1 MDNRIVW
8 REGLFIRPQ
17 HFQQND
23 RYYAYELMKRTA
35 SSGSNIWGFFELEI
49 DQDLLGSGKIVIK
62 KASGI
67 LKDGTLFDIDS
78 KDSVLALDIN
88 SDDYNKNIYLA
99 LPILISN
106 SDDVHFEDQENILTR
121 FRSKSVS
128 EISNSNSGENSVS
141 DILIA
146 KHNFKLL
153 SEDDVNEGYI
163 KIKVAS
169 IISLS
174 SSGLVTLDSSYIPT
188 FLHLNKMSDLISK
201 IDELLSMLSYRSEKL
216 AEKISNSSLQASELG
231 NFLML
236 QLINKS
242 ESKLHFFM
250 SQDKIHPQ
258 DLFLELSSLASE
270 LAIFM
275 KKEKKLSSQFTYI
288 HEELGESFGSII
300 EELKYML
307 SMVLEQNSITLNIEK
322 RKYGISVAQIKDKEI
337 LYNSSFILAVTADA
351 KAEKINKSLMTNL
364 KMGSIENIRNLVN
377 YHLKGFK
384 IKALPTPPREIPYRV
399 NHLYFEIELNEID
412 KTELA
417 KSGGFAFHMSAE
429 LPNLE
434 YSLWAIRSN

>member
-23 RYYAYELMKRTA
+23 RYYAYELMKRTS
-35 SSGSNIWGFFELEI
+35 SSGSNKWGFFDLEI
-49 DQDLLGSGKIVIK
+49 DQDLLGSGKVVIK
-62 KASGI
+62 RASGI
-67 LKDGTLFDIDS
+67 LKDGTLFNIDS
-78 KDSVLALDIN
+78 KDNILALDIN

-153 SEDDVNEGYI
+153 REEEANESYI
-163 KIKVAS
+163 KIKVSS
-169 IISLS
+169 IVSLS
-174 SSGLVTLDSSYIPT
+174 SSGLVTLDNSYIPT
-188 FLHLNKMSDLISK
+188 YLHLNKMSDLRSK
-201 IDELLSMLSYRSEKL
+201 IDELMSMLSYRSEKL

-242 ESKLHFFM
+242 ESHLHFLM
-250 SQDKIHPQ
+250 DQDKIHPQ
-258 DLFLELSSLASE
+258 DLFLALSSLASE

-275 KKEKKLSSQFTYI
+275 KKEKKLRSPFVYV
-288 HEELGESFGSII
+288 HEELGLSFGSII

-337 LYNSSFILAVTADA
+337 LYNSSFILTVTAD
-351 KAEKINKSLMTNL
+351 EKEEEIKKSLMTNL

-399 NHLYFEIELNEID
+399 NHLYFEIELETKD
-412 KTELA
+412 KDELA
-417 KSGGFAFHMSAE
+417 KSGGFAFHMSSE
-429 LPNLE
+429 LSNLE
-434 YSLWAIRSN
+434 YALWAIRSN

>member
-23 RYYAYELMKRTA
+23 RYYAYELMKRTS
-35 SSGSNIWGFFELEI
+35 SSGSNKWGFFDLEI
-49 DQDLLGSGKIVIK
+49 DQDLLGSGKVVIK
-62 KASGI
+62 RASGI
-67 LKDGTLFDIDS
+67 LKDGTLFNIDS
-78 KDSVLALDIN
+78 KDNILALDIN

-153 SEDDVNEGYI
+153 REEEANESYI
-163 KIKVAS
+163 KIKVSS
-169 IISLS
+169 IVSLS
-174 SSGLVTLDSSYIPT
+174 SSGLVTLDNSYIPT
-188 FLHLNKMSDLISK
+188 YLHLNKMSDLRSK
-201 IDELLSMLSYRSEKL
+201 IDELMSMLSYRSEKL

-242 ESKLHFFM
+242 ESHLHFLM
-250 SQDKIHPQ
+250 DQDKIHPQ
-258 DLFLELSSLASE
+258 DLFLALSSLASE

-275 KKEKKLSSQFTYI
+275 KKEKKLRSPFVYV
-288 HEELGESFGSII
+288 HEELGLSFGSII

-337 LYNSSFILAVTADA
+337 LYNSSFILTVTADA
-351 KAEKINKSLMTNL
+351 KEEEIKKSLMTNL

-399 NHLYFEIELNEID
+399 NHLYFEIELETKD
-412 KTELA
+412 KEELA
-417 KSGGFAFHMSAE
+417 KSGGFAFHMSSE
-429 LPNLE
+429 LSNLE
-434 YSLWAIRSN
+434 YALWAIRSN

>member
-23 RYYAYELMKRTA
+23 RYYAYELMKRTS
-35 SSGSNIWGFFELEI
+35 SSGSNKWGFFDLEI
-49 DQDLLGSGKIVIK
+49 DQDLLGSGKVVIK
-62 KASGI
+62 RASGI
-67 LKDGTLFDIDS
+67 LKDGTLFNIDS
-78 KDSVLALDIN
+78 KDNILALDIN

-153 SEDDVNEGYI
+153 REEEANESYI
-163 KIKVAS
+163 KIKVSA
-169 IISLS
+169 IVSLS
-174 SSGLVTLDSSYIPT
+174 SSGLVTLDNSYIPT
-188 FLHLNKMSDLISK
+188 FLHLNKMSDLRSK
-201 IDELLSMLSYRSEKL
+201 IDELMSMLSYRSEKL

-242 ESKLHFFM
+242 ESHLHFLM

-258 DLFLELSSLASE
+258 DLFLALSSLASE

-275 KKEKKLSSQFTYI
+275 KKEKKLRSPFLYV
-288 HEELGESFGSII
+288 HEELGLSFGSII

-337 LYNSSFILAVTADA
+337 LYNSSFILTVTAD
-351 KAEKINKSLMTNL
+351 EKEEEIKKSLMTNL

-399 NHLYFEIELNEID
+399 NHLYFEIELETKD
-412 KTELA
+412 KEELA
-417 KSGGFAFHMSAE
+417 KSGGFAFHMSSE
-429 LPNLE
+429 LSNLE
-434 YSLWAIRSN
+434 YALLAIRSN

>member
-23 RYYAYELMKRTA
+23 RYYAYELMKRTS
-35 SSGSNIWGFFELEI
+35 SSGSNKWGFFDLEI
-49 DQDLLGSGKIVIK
+49 DQDLLGSGKVVIK
-62 KASGI
+62 RASGI
-67 LKDGTLFDIDS
+67 LKDGTLFNIDS
-78 KDSVLALDIN
+78 KDNILALDIN

-153 SEDDVNEGYI
+153 REEEANESYI
-163 KIKVAS
+163 KIKVSA
-169 IISLS
+169 IVSLS
-174 SSGLVTLDSSYIPT
+174 SSGLVTLDNSYIPT
-188 FLHLNKMSDLISK
+188 FLHLNKMSDLRSK
-201 IDELLSMLSYRSEKL
+201 IDELMSMLSYRSEKL

-242 ESKLHFFM
+242 ESHLHFLM

-258 DLFLELSSLASE
+258 DLFLALSSLASE

-275 KKEKKLSSQFTYI
+275 KKEKKLRSPFLYV
-288 HEELGESFGSII
+288 HEELGLSFGSII

-337 LYNSSFILAVTADA
+337 LYNSSFILTVTAD
-351 KAEKINKSLMTNL
+351 EKEEEIKKSLMTNL

-399 NHLYFEIELNEID
+399 NHLYFEIELETKD
-412 KTELA
+412 KEELA
-417 KSGGFAFHMSAE
+417 KSGGFAFHMSSE
-429 LPNLE
+429 LSNLE
-434 YSLWAIRSN
+434 YALWAIRSN

>member
-23 RYYAYELMKRTA
+23 RYYAYELMKRTS
-35 SSGSNIWGFFELEI
+35 SSGSNKWGFFDLEI
-49 DQDLLGSGKIVIK
+49 DQDLLGSGKVVIK
-62 KASGI
+62 RASGI
-67 LKDGTLFDIDS
+67 LKDGTLFNIDS
-78 KDSVLALDIN
+78 KDNILALDIN

-153 SEDDVNEGYI
+153 REEEANESYI
-163 KIKVAS
+163 KIKVSA
-169 IISLS
+169 IVSLS
-174 SSGLVTLDSSYIPT
+174 SSGLVTLDNSYIPT
-188 FLHLNKMSDLISK
+188 FLHLNKMSDLRSK
-201 IDELLSMLSYRSEKL
+201 IDELMSMLSYRSEKL

-242 ESKLHFFM
+242 ESHLHFLM

-258 DLFLELSSLASE
+258 VLFLALSSLASE

-275 KKEKKLSSQFTYI
+275 KKEKKLRSPFLYV
-288 HEELGESFGSII
+288 HEELGLSFGSII

-337 LYNSSFILAVTADA
+337 LYNSSFILTVTAD
-351 KAEKINKSLMTNL
+351 EKEEEIKKSLMTNL

-399 NHLYFEIELNEID
+399 NHLYFEIELETKD
-412 KTELA
+412 KEELA
-417 KSGGFAFHMSAE
+417 KSGGFAFHMSSE
-429 LPNLE
+429 LSNLE
-434 YSLWAIRSN
+434 YALWAIRSN

>member
-23 RYYAYELMKRTA
+23 RYYAYELMKRTS
-35 SSGSNIWGFFELEI
+35 SSGSNKWGFFDLEI
-49 DQDLLGSGKIVIK
+49 DQDLLGSGKVVIK
-62 KASGI
+62 RASGI
-67 LKDGTLFDIDS
+67 LKDGTLFNIDS
-78 KDSVLALDIN
+78 KDNILALDIN

-153 SEDDVNEGYI
+153 REEEANESYI
-163 KIKVAS
+163 KIKVSS
-169 IISLS
+169 IVSLS
-174 SSGLVTLDSSYIPT
+174 SSGLVTLDNSYIPT
-188 FLHLNKMSDLISK
+188 YLHLNKMSDLRSK
-201 IDELLSMLSYRSEKL
+201 IDELMSMLSYRSEKL

-242 ESKLHFFM
+242 ESHLHFLM
-250 SQDKIHPQ
+250 DQDKIHPQ
-258 DLFLELSSLASE
+258 DLFLALSSLASE

-275 KKEKKLSSQFTYI
+275 KKEKKLRSPFVYV
-288 HEELGESFGSII
+288 HEELGLSFGSII

-337 LYNSSFILAVTADA
+337 LYNSSFILTVTADA
-351 KAEKINKSLMTNL
+351 KEEEIKKSLMTNL

-399 NHLYFEIELNEID
+399 NHLYFEIELETKD
-412 KTELA
+412 KDELA
-417 KSGGFAFHMSAE
+417 KSGGFAFHMSSE
-429 LPNLE
+429 LSNLE
-434 YSLWAIRSN
+434 YALWAIRSN

>member
-23 RYYAYELMKRTA
+23 RYYAYELMKRTS
-35 SSGSNIWGFFELEI
+35 SSGSNKWGFFDLEI
-49 DQDLLGSGKIVIK
+49 DQDLLGSGKVVIK
-62 KASGI
+62 RASGI
-67 LKDGTLFDIDS
+67 LKDGTLFNIDS
-78 KDSVLALDIN
+78 KDNILALDIN

-153 SEDDVNEGYI
+153 REEEANESYI
-163 KIKVAS
+163 KIKVSA
-169 IISLS
+169 IVSLS
-174 SSGLVTLDSSYIPT
+174 SSGLVTLDNSYIPT
-188 FLHLNKMSDLISK
+188 FLHLNKMSDLRSK
-201 IDELLSMLSYRSEKL
+201 IDELMSMLSYRSEKL

-242 ESKLHFFM
+242 ESHLHFLM

-258 DLFLELSSLASE
+258 DLFLALSSLASE

-275 KKEKKLSSQFTYI
+275 KKEKKL
-288 HEELGESFGSII
+288 
-300 EELKYML
+300 
-307 SMVLEQNSITLNIEK
+307 
-322 RKYGISVAQIKDKEI
+322 R
-337 LYNSSFILAVTADA
+337 
-351 KAEKINKSLMTNL
+351 
-364 KMGSIENIRNLVN
+364 
-377 YHLKGFK
+377 
-384 IKALPTPPREIPYRV
+384 
-399 NHLYFEIELNEID
+399 
-412 KTELA
+412 
-417 KSGGFAFHMSAE
+417 
-429 LPNLE
+429 
-434 YSLWAIRSN
+434 

>member
-23 RYYAYELMKRTA
+23 RYYAYELMKRTS
-35 SSGSNIWGFFELEI
+35 SSGSNKWGFFDLEI
-49 DQDLLGSGKIVIK
+49 DQDLLGSGKVVIK
-62 KASGI
+62 RASGI
-67 LKDGTLFDIDS
+67 LKDGTLFNIDS
-78 KDSVLALDIN
+78 KDNILALDIN

-153 SEDDVNEGYI
+153 REEEANESYI
-163 KIKVAS
+163 KIKVSA
-169 IISLS
+169 IVSLS
-174 SSGLVTLDSSYIPT
+174 SSGLVTLDNSYIPT
-188 FLHLNKMSDLISK
+188 YLHLNKMSDLRSK
-201 IDELLSMLSYRSEKL
+201 IDELMSMLSYRSEKL

-242 ESKLHFFM
+242 ESHLHFLM
-250 SQDKIHPQ
+250 DQDKIHPQ
-258 DLFLELSSLASE
+258 DLFLALSSLASE

-275 KKEKKLSSQFTYI
+275 KKEKKLRSPFVYV
-288 HEELGESFGSII
+288 HEELGLSFGSII

-337 LYNSSFILAVTADA
+337 LYNSSFILTVTADA
-351 KAEKINKSLMTNL
+351 KEEEIKKSLMTNL

-399 NHLYFEIELNEID
+399 NHLYFEIELETKD
-412 KTELA
+412 KDELA
-417 KSGGFAFHMSAE
+417 KSGGFAFHMSSE
-429 LPNLE
+429 LSNLE
-434 YSLWAIRSN
+434 YALWAIRSN

>member
-23 RYYAYELMKRTA
+23 RYYAYELMKRTS
-35 SSGSNIWGFFELEI
+35 SSGSNKWGFFDLEI
-49 DQDLLGSGKIVIK
+49 DQDLLGSGKVVIK
-62 KASGI
+62 RASGI
-67 LKDGTLFDIDS
+67 LKDGTLFNIDS
-78 KDSVLALDIN
+78 KDNILALDIN

-153 SEDDVNEGYI
+153 REEEANESYI
-163 KIKVAS
+163 KIKVSA
-169 IISLS
+169 IVSLS
-174 SSGLVTLDSSYIPT
+174 SSGLVTLDNSYIPT
-188 FLHLNKMSDLISK
+188 YLHLNKMSDLRSK
-201 IDELLSMLSYRSEKL
+201 IDELMSMLSYRSEKL

-242 ESKLHFFM
+242 ESHLHFLM
-250 SQDKIHPQ
+250 DQDKIHPQ
-258 DLFLELSSLASE
+258 DLFLALSSLASE

-275 KKEKKLSSQFTYI
+275 KKEKKLRSPFLYV
-288 HEELGESFGSII
+288 HEELGLSFGSII

-337 LYNSSFILAVTADA
+337 LYNSSFILTVTADA
-351 KAEKINKSLMTNL
+351 KEEEIKKSLMTNL

-399 NHLYFEIELNEID
+399 NHLYFEIELETKD
-412 KTELA
+412 KEELA
-417 KSGGFAFHMSAE
+417 KSGGFAFHMSSE
-429 LPNLE
+429 LSNLE
-434 YSLWAIRSN
+434 YALWAIRSN

>member
-23 RYYAYELMKRTA
+23 RYYAYELMKRTS
-35 SSGSNIWGFFELEI
+35 SSGSNKWGFFDLEI
-49 DQDLLGSGKIVIK
+49 DQDLLGSGKVVIK
-62 KASGI
+62 RASGI
-67 LKDGTLFDIDS
+67 LKDGTLFNIDS
-78 KDSVLALDIN
+78 KDNILALDIN

-153 SEDDVNEGYI
+153 REEEANESYI
-163 KIKVAS
+163 KIKVSA
-169 IISLS
+169 IVSLS
-174 SSGLVTLDSSYIPT
+174 SSGLVTLDNSYIPT
-188 FLHLNKMSDLISK
+188 FLHLNKMSDLGSK
-201 IDELLSMLSYRSEKL
+201 IDELMSMLSYRSEKL

-242 ESKLHFFM
+242 ESHLHFLM

-258 DLFLELSSLASE
+258 DLFLALSSLASE

-275 KKEKKLSSQFTYI
+275 KKEKKLRSPFLYV
-288 HEELGESFGSII
+288 HEELGLSFGSII

-337 LYNSSFILAVTADA
+337 LYNSSFILTVTAD
-351 KAEKINKSLMTNL
+351 EKEEEIKKSLMTNL

-399 NHLYFEIELNEID
+399 NHLYFEIELETKD
-412 KTELA
+412 KEELA
-417 KSGGFAFHMSAE
+417 KSGGFAFHMSSE
-429 LPNLE
+429 LSNLE
-434 YSLWAIRSN
+434 YALWAIRSN